1 MKLNFW
7 QWLGVILLL
16 IGVAMWVYKKTRPA
30 PNPSTTQNIGTAP
43 VVQPTR

>member
-7 QWLGVILLL
+7 QWIGLILLI
-16 IGVAMWVYKKTRPA
+16 IGVALYIYKKTRPA
-30 PNPSTTQNIGTAP
+30 NPSTPGANTAP

>member
-7 QWLGVILLL
+7 QWIGLILLI
-16 IGVAMWVYKKTRPA
+16 IGVAMYVYKKTRPA
-30 PNPSTTQNIGTAP
+30 NPANPGANTAP

>member
-7 QWLGVILLL
+7 QWLGLILLI
-16 IGVAMWVYKKTRPA
+16 IGMAMWVYKKTRPA
-30 PNPSTTQNIGTAP
+30 NPGGPEAGNSSAP